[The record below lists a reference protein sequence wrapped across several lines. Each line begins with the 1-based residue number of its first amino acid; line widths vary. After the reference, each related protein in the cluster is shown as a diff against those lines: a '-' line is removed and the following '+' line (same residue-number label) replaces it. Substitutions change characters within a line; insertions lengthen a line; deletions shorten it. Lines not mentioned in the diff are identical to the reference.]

1 MKQIKF
7 TLLIIFFLCHTLYG
21 QTTLTMPG
29 QTISQIADTQ
39 PLEDFEVYVYEP
51 PLSITRFSD
60 FSPTE
65 EEWVIQQMLA
75 AKVKSDMD
83 SFIIFTE
90 EDKSERNFYMP
101 LAIPFEYVDQV
112 YDHLSAEATHKVKF
126 VHDGK
131 VHMIIQLKLFYRDS
145 FVALIPLD
153 LVKENNLWKAT
164 LSPVNWELSFLVLLA
179 KTEFLYDILLQRKS
193 NELVNQLIEDG
204 TTTPDGYLNI
214 DRVHSLVTDNEEA
227 YDPIFINIR
236 SILWW
241 KDLVKVE

>member
-7 TLLIIFFLCHTLYG
+7 TLLIIFLCHTLYG

-39 PLEDFEVYVYEP
+39 PLEDFEVYVYDP

-65 EEWVIQQMLA
+65 EEWVIQQTLA

-83 SFIIFTE
+83 SFIIFPE
-90 EDKSERNFYMP
+90 EYRYKRDTYMP

-126 VHDGK
+126 VQDGK
-131 VHMIIQLKLFYRDS
+131 LNMMIQQKLFYKDS
-145 FVALIPLD
+145 LVALITQHM
-153 LVKENNLWKAT
+153 VKENNVWKAT
-164 LSPVNWELSFLVLLA
+164 LFPVNRELSSLVRML
-179 KTEFLYDILLQRKS
+179 KSEFLYDILLQKKGHK
-193 NELVNQLIEDG
+193 LVNQLIEDG
-204 TTTPDGYLNI
+204 TTAPNGHLNI
-214 DRVHSLVTDNEEA
+214 DRINSLIRNEVDKFE
-227 YDPIFINIR
+227 PIRTNVR
-236 SILWW
+236 SFLWYENF
-241 KDLVKVE
+241 VKEE